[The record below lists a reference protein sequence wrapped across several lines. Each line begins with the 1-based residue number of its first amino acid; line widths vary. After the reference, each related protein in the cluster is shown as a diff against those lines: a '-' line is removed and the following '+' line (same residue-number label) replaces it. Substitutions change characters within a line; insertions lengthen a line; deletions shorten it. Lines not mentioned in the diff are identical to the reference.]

1 MAWQR
6 IVVRHSGRWERSE
19 YVDGEDQLVHLPFD
33 NLSRDKLIEEIHEFM
48 ETSQTSVS
56 YSLSYLTRSLAGR
69 TLKGLLKT
77 DVDLARLVQEQ
88 DEPVVEVRRKQI
100 AEFCEWIREPGR
112 LDEFVNIIQHGGPQ
126 NFTSEDAAPEAEA
139 PNVEIPP
146 LGHWSIPVA
155 RVDDALAVVHDDP
168 PQTDSDVIA
177 EGKTFLE
184 KRDLMIAVGKW
195 HMERQVEYSVSRSS
209 KSRLTVICKQN
220 ETCPFKLVASSKG
233 GLWIVTKLEDNH
245 TCRLDLTCNAPRKLS
260 SRVIADLFKK
270 RILDE
275 GSILRP
281 RAMIAE
287 ILREYGIEVEYSVAL
302 RARNITIEMV
312 YGSHDQ
318 SFAVL
323 PAYLEMLKR
332 SNADTHYNLE
342 TDRDGRFLYAFV
354 ALGVSRAA
362 FSVCMRPVVVIDGTH
377 LKGKT
382 KGIIFVA
389 VTKDGNEQC
398 FSLAIGVDP
407 IENDATWTWFLTE
420 FKKAFGDRDE
430 LVIVS
435 DQHVSIKNAVKA
447 VYPNAV
453 HGLCYYHIAKNLIRA
468 GRHVISMFKT
478 AAFAY
483 RGEKFLKYLSMI
495 SSSREDVYNTL
506 LSIGVHRWA
515 RSQCPS
521 RRYSFMTSNAAEC
534 FNARLLWARR
544 LPICSLIEVVRDV
557 IEKWFD
563 ERRAK
568 AVSRDHILTEF
579 AYTKLY
585 RQVEMSLQLRVRY
598 QNAHLYKVQKNEKSF
613 IVDLQIRTCEC
624 GEFQLD
630 QMPCS
635 HAAAA
640 IRITGLDIYDY
651 VDQCFKQVTLCL
663 AYHDRV
669 RSVPSQDEWTF
680 TSTFRVCPPKS
691 VPQAGR
697 PKEGRYRSAGEGSS
711 TRSRRQQVCSRCG
724 GTGHNRKKCTAP
736 HQIKQSQEEMLGE
749 GRRRP
754 KRCSICRGPGH
765 SKGKCPNRV
774 QPQI

>member
-1 MAWQR
+1 MAWQH

-33 NLSRDKLIEEIHEFM
+33 NLSRDKLVEEIQDFI
-48 ETSQTSVS
+48 ETSPKSVS
-56 YSLSYLTRSLAGR
+56 YT
-69 TLKGLLKT
+69 
-77 DVDLARLVQEQ
+77 
-88 DEPVVEVRRKQI
+88 
-100 AEFCEWIREPGR
+100 
-112 LDEFVNIIQHGGPQ
+112 HGGPH
-126 NFTSEDAAPEAEA
+126 NFSFEDVAPDVEA
-139 PNVEIPP
+139 PNVDFPP

-155 RVDDALAVVHDDP
+155 HVDDALAVVQDDP
-168 PQTDSDVIA
+168 SPIDIDAIA
-177 EGKTFLE
+177 VGKTFLE
-184 KRDLMIAVGKW
+184 KKDLVIAVGKW
-195 HMERQVEYSVSRSS
+195 HMQRQVEYSVFRSS
-209 KSRLTVICKQN
+209 KSRLTVICKEN

-233 GLWIVTKLEDNH
+233 GLWKVTKLEDNH
-245 TCRLDLTCNAPRKLS
+245 TCRLDLTRNAPRKLS

-275 GSILRP
+275 GSILKP

-302 RARNITIEMV
+302 RARNLAIEMV
-312 YGSHDQ
+312 YGFHDQ

-323 PAYLEMLKR
+323 SAYLEMLKR
-332 SNADTHYNLE
+332 SNPDMVYDLE
-342 TDRDGRFLYAFV
+342 TDGDDRFMYTFV
-354 ALGVSRAA
+354 ALGVCRAA
-362 FSVCMRPVVVIDGTH
+362 FSVCMRSVIAIDGTH

-382 KGIIFVA
+382 KGILFVA
-389 VTKDGNEQC
+389 VKKDGNEQC
-398 FSLAIGVDP
+398 FPLAIGVGP
-407 IENDATWTWFLTE
+407 IENDAAWTWFME
-420 FKKAFGDRDE
+420 RFKRDFGDRDD

-447 VYPNAV
+447 VYPTAV

-468 GRHVISMFKT
+468 GRHVISMFKS

-483 RGEKFLKYLSMI
+483 REEKFLKYLSMI
-495 SSSREDVYNTL
+495 SSSRAEVCNTL
-506 LSIGVHRWA
+506 LSIGVHHWA
-515 RSQCPS
+515 RSQSPS
-521 RRYSFMTSNAAEC
+521 CRYSFMTSNAAEC

-568 AVSRDHILTEF
+568 TVSRDHILTEF

-585 RQVEMSLQLRVRY
+585 KQVEMSHQYGVRCH
-598 QNAHLYKVQKNEKSF
+598 NAHLYKVQKHDKSF
-613 IVDLQIRTCEC
+613 LVDLHMRTCEC

-630 QMPCS
+630 QIPCS

-640 IRITGLDIYDY
+640 IRSAGHGIYDY
-651 VDQCFKQVTLCL
+651 VDLYFKQVTLCL

-669 RSVPSQDEWTF
+669 RSVPSQDEWIISSSF
-680 TSTFRVCPPKS
+680 KVCPPKS
-691 VPQAGR
+691 VPQVGR

-711 TRSRRQQVCSRCG
+711 TRSRRQQVCSRYG

-736 HQIKQSQEEMLGE
+736 QQIEHEEWGAPGE
-749 GRRRP
+749 GQRRP
-754 KRCSICRGPGH
+754 KRCNICHQPGH

>member
-6 IVVRHSGRWERSE
+6 IVVRHNGRLERSE

-33 NLSRDKLIEEIHEFM
+33 NLSCDKLIEEIHEFM
-48 ETSQTSVS
+48 ETSQTS
-56 YSLSYLTRSLAGR
+56 
-69 TLKGLLKT
+69 
-77 DVDLARLVQEQ
+77 
-88 DEPVVEVRRKQI
+88 
-100 AEFCEWIREPGR
+100 
-112 LDEFVNIIQHGGPQ
+112 HGGPQ

-195 HMERQVEYSVSRSS
+195 HMERQQ
-209 KSRLTVICKQN
+209 KSTHSHLQAKRDL
-220 ETCPFKLVASSKG
+220 PFKLVASSKG
-233 GLWIVTKLEDNH
+233 GLWMVTKLEDNH
-245 TCRLDLTCNAPRKLS
+245 TCRLDLIRNAPRKLS

-302 RARNITIEMV
+302 RARNIAIEMV

-318 SFAVL
+318 SLAVL

-332 SNADTHYNLE
+332 SNPDTVYDLE
-342 TDRDGRFLYAFV
+342 TDGDDRFMYTFV
-354 ALGVSRAA
+354 ALGVCRAA

-382 KGIIFVA
+382 KGIIFIA

-398 FSLAIGVDP
+398 FPLAIGVGP
-407 IENDATWTWFLTE
+407 IENDAVWTWFLTE

-483 RGEKFLKYLSMI
+483 REEKFLKYLSMI

-506 LSIGVHRWA
+506 LSIWVHRWA

-521 RRYSFMTSNAAEC
+521 RRYSFMTSNVAEC

-585 RQVEMSLQLRVRY
+585 RQM
-598 QNAHLYKVQKNEKSF
+598 
-613 IVDLQIRTCEC
+613 RTCEC

-635 HAAAA
+635 HTAAA
-640 IRITGLDIYDY
+640 IRIAGDIYDY

-680 TSTFRVCPPKS
+680 TSTFRVCLPKS
-691 VPQAGR
+691 VPQAGH

-736 HQIKQSQEEMLGE
+736 NQIEQSQEEMLGE

-754 KRCSICRGPGH
+754 KRCSICRGLGH
-765 SKGKCPNRV
+765 SKGKCPNMV